1 MKNKLAL
8 ITLVLSATL
17 SLTGCDFIMQF
28 FDSEYQGGFF
38 PIGGESA
45 QIPPRISDV
54 PTPPPGDTNANKAS
68 YIYGDLIDNSI
79 YPMSCTPSLGKAK
92 LLVIPV
98 WFTNSNTYIAESK
111 RNAVRQDIENAYF
124 GDETS
129 TGWRSVK
136 TYYEEESLGS
146 LTIEGT
152 VSEWYDCG
160 QSLSYYAKDPANEE
174 SGAPKTTEL
183 VKKATDWYFT
193 NHSSDSRKN
202 YDQDGDGYL
211 DGVILIYAAPDYDA
225 LGNDNYDN
233 LWAFCFW
240 IQDTSV
246 QRPAN
251 PGVNVFFWASY
262 DFIYGS
268 DNALNRSGSRY
279 HSGDTA
285 HCILDTHTYIHEMG
299 HMFGLEDYY
308 DYSSYKYQPAGAF
321 SMQDHNIGSHDPF
334 SSFALGWGKAYVPI
348 ETTTIDLKPFSTSGE
363 MIILSPSWNI
373 YNSPFDEYIILE
385 YFTPQGL
392 NQLDCTYK
400 YMLTSGKDYPIG
412 PVEYGIRVW
421 HVDARLLY
429 TTTGEWSAS
438 KITTNP
444 KYSPGRVAI
453 MMSNTYA
460 GGGADSYISVLGAG
474 YANYNLLQMIR
485 NNISTTYKPA
495 KNDFFNSN
503 SLFKAN
509 DTFSMSRYAN
519 QFVNGKKLN
528 NNSELGFSF
537 TVNACNN
544 NYASISITKL

>member
-1 MKNKLAL
+1 MKNKIAL
-8 ITLVLSATL
+8 IPLVITACL

-28 FDSEYQGGFF
+28 FNSEGGFF

-45 QIPPRISDV
+45 QVPPRISDV
-54 PTPPPGDTNANKAS
+54 PTPPPGDTNANRAS

-79 YPMSCTPSLGKAK
+79 YPMSCTPSVGKAN

-98 WFTNSNTYIAESK
+98 WFEDSSSYISPSK
-111 RNAVRQDIENAYF
+111 RELVREDIQSAYF
-124 GDETS
+124 GDETN

-136 TYYEEESLGS
+136 SFYEEESLGR
-146 LTIEGT
+146 LTIGGT
-152 VSEWYDCG
+152 VSEWYECG
-160 QSLSYYAKDPANEE
+160 RYSSSYGTDPASET
-174 SGAPKTTEL
+174 SGAPKTSAL
-183 VKKATDWYFT
+183 VKTATDWYFE
-193 NHSSDSRKN
+193 NHSGDARTN

-211 DGVILIYAAPDYDA
+211 DGVILIYASPNYDT
-225 LGNDNYDN
+225 LKNDNDN
-233 LWAFCFW
+233 LWAYCFW
-240 IQDTSV
+240 IQDPSV

-268 DNALNRSGSRY
+268 GNATLRTGHTY
-279 HSGDTA
+279 HAGDTN
-285 HCILDTHTYIHEMG
+285 HCILDAHTYIHETG

-321 SMQDHNIGSHDPF
+321 SMQDHNIGGHDPF

-363 MIILSPSWNI
+363 MIILTPSWNS

-392 NQLDCTYK
+392 NTLDCTYK
-400 YMLTSGKDYPIG
+400 YMATSGKDYPIG

-429 TTTGEWSAS
+429 TTTGEWNAN
-438 KITTNP
+438 KVTTNP
-444 KYSPGRVAI
+444 KQAASRVAI

-460 GGGADSYISVLGAG
+460 GGGADSYISLLGSS
-474 YANYNLLQMIR
+474 YANYNLLQLIR
-485 NNISTTYKPA
+485 NNSSTTYKPA
-495 KNDFFNSN
+495 KTDFFNS
-503 SLFKAN
+503 SALFKAN
-509 DTFSMSRYAN
+509 DTFSVSKYSR
-519 QFVNGKKLN
+519 QFVKGTTLN
-528 NNSELGFSF
+528 NGLDLGFVF

-544 NYASISITKL
+544 TYASISITKV

>member
-45 QIPPRISDV
+45 QVPPRISDV

-79 YPMSCTPSLGKAK
+79 YPLSCTPSIGTAK

-98 WFTNSNTYIAESK
+98 WFTNSSTYITESK
-111 RNAVRQDIENAYF
+111 RDSVRQDIESAYF
-124 GDETS
+124 GDETT

-136 TYYEEESLGS
+136 SYYEEESLGS
-146 LTIEGT
+146 LTIDGK
-152 VSEWYDCG
+152 VSEWYECG
-160 QSLSYYAKDPANEE
+160 QSVSYYAKDPATEQ
-174 SGAPKTTEL
+174 SGAPKTSEL

-193 NHSSDSRKN
+193 NHSSESRTD

-211 DGVILIYAAPDYDA
+211 DGVILIYAAPDYDT
-225 LGNDNYDN
+225 LKNDSYDN

-246 QRPAN
+246 QRPLN

-262 DFIYGS
+262 DFIYGT
-268 DNALNRSGSRY
+268 DNALTRTGSRY
-279 HSGDTA
+279 HAGDTT
-285 HCILDTHTYIHEMG
+285 HCILDAHTYIHEMG

-321 SMQDHNIGSHDPF
+321 SMQDHNIGGHDPF

-363 MIILSPSWNI
+363 MIILSPSWNT
-373 YNSPFDEYIILE
+373 YNSPFDEYIIVE
-385 YFTPQGL
+385 YYTPQGL
-392 NQLDCTYK
+392 NTLDSTYK
-400 YMLTSGKDYPIG
+400 YMATSGKDYPIG

-429 TTTGEWSAS
+429 TTTGEWSAN

-444 KYSPGRVAI
+444 KHSPGRVAI

-509 DTFSMSRYAN
+509 DTFSMSRYAS